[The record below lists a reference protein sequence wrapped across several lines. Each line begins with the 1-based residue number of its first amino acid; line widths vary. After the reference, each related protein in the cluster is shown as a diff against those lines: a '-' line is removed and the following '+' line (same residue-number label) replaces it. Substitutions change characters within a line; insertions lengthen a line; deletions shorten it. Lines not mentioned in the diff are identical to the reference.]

1 MSDKLIAYYSRTGEN
16 YINGGIR
23 WLDIGNTEKVVKI
36 IQKLTKADVF
46 EIKQVKEYSKEYML
60 CTKEAKKDIENN
72 ARPELLFLPESI
84 DNYDEI
90 YLCYPNYWG
99 TMPMA
104 VFTFIES
111 LNLDGKIIK
120 PLCTHEGS
128 GMGKSEKDLKRLCP
142 KSYVKKGLALY
153 GAYVD
158 NSENDIVNWL

>member
-1 MSDKLIAYYSRTGEN
+1 M
-16 YINGGIR
+16 
-23 WLDIGNTEKVVKI
+23 
-36 IQKLTKADVF
+36 
-46 EIKQVKEYSKEYML
+46 
-60 CTKEAKKDIENN
+60 
-72 ARPELLFLPESI
+72 FLPENI

-111 LNLDGKIIK
+111 LNLDKKIIK

-128 GMGKSEKDLKRLCP
+128 GMGNSEKDLKRICP
-142 KSYVKKGLALY
+142 KSYVKKGLALH